1 MIAEDEFPA
10 IEHLTRL
17 IESDKRLK
25 LVCVVKSVKE
35 ARNALR
41 RYDLDMIFLDI
52 NLRNSSGFDLIEDFP
67 GICTVVT
74 TANAEF
80 ARTAFDANAID
91 FLHKPFS
98 QSRFAQSVEKVIA
111 ARQQSRHQL
120 FLRAG
125 ETHGKVVINLSEAI
139 YLQARGKATSVVCEG
154 RQYEVSQLLG
164 DIEKKLPAR
173 DFLRIHRQY
182 IVQKKHIYQIY
193 PSGRQWKIA
202 LRDHEDELPVG
213 KTFAPVIKAMLF

>member
-17 IESDKRLK
+17 VESDKRLK
-25 LVCVVKSVKE
+25 LVCVVKSVKD
-35 ARNALR
+35 ARNALK
-41 RYDLDMIFLDI
+41 RYDLDLVFLDI
-52 NLRNSSGFDLIEDFP
+52 NLRRSSGFDLIKDFP
-67 GICTVVT
+67 GICAVIT

-80 ARTAFDANAID
+80 ASTAFDANAID

-125 ETHGKVVINLSEAI
+125 ASNGKAVINLSEVI
-139 YLQARGKATSVVCEG
+139 YLQARGKATCVVCEG
-154 RQYEVSQLLG
+154 RQYEISQLLG
-164 DIEKKLPAR
+164 EIEKKLPTH
-173 DFLRIHRQY
+173 DFVRIHRQY
-182 IVQKKHIYQIY
+182 IVQKKNISRIY

-213 KTFAPVIKAMLF
+213 KTFAPGIKAMLK